1 MARAG
6 TRGRKRTQPPARRRA
21 SSAEDLMFFPRLRRQ
36 AKWVFALLAVAF
48 GLAFT
53 VAGVGSGFGSGLGDY
68 LSDLF
73 GTAPGQS
80 DTPDANEA
88 REAIKKNPKD
98 AQAHLDLA
106 NALQAENDISGAI
119 VALEKYVELEPNDP
133 DGLQKLAGLYT
144 LRAGEAEQRARA
156 AQISGARAFFNSE
169 ISDPTSPLG
178 QALASDPITQF
189 QQQDATQAFQTAS
202 LEARGAYAK
211 EMGIW
216 QKLTKLQPKEPNFE
230 AQLARSAEQ
239 AGETATAITA
249 YERFLEL
256 SPDAPQADQIEERIK
271 FLKEQQKQQPPGG
284 GGG

>member
-1 MARAG
+1 
-6 TRGRKRTQPPARRRA
+6 
-21 SSAEDLMFFPRLRRQ
+21 MFFPKLRRK
-36 AKWVFALLAVAF
+36 AKWVFAFLALAF

-68 LSDLF
+68 LSDLL
-73 GTAPGQS
+73 GTTPGQS
-80 DTPDANEA
+80 DQPDAGEA
-88 REAIKKNPKD
+88 REAIKENPKN

-156 AQISGARAFFNSE
+156 AQISGARAFFSSE

-178 QALASDPITQF
+178 QALAVPPITQF

-202 LEARGAYAK
+202 LEARSAYAK
-211 EMGIW
+211 EMGLW
-216 QKLTKLQPKEPNFE
+216 QKLTKLEPEEPNFE

-239 AGETATAITA
+239 AGDLPTAIAA

-256 SPDAPQADQIEERIK
+256 SPDAPQAEQIKERIE
-271 FLKEQQKQQPPGG
+271 FLKKQQEQQPPGVG
-284 GGG
+284 GG